1 MNPILT
7 LNKEKPEQVLQPSL
21 PCGYI
26 IYIWSII
33 SPSKHA
39 SKGK

>member
-1 MNPILT
+1 MLT
-7 LNKEKPEQVLQPSL
+7 SNKEKPEQVLQPPL
-21 PCGYI
+21 PRGYI
-26 IYIWSII
+26 IYIQTII